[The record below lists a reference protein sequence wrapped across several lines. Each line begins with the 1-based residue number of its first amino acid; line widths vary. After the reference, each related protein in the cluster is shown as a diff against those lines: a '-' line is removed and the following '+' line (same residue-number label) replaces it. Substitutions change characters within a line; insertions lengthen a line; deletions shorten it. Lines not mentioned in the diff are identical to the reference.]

1 MIKLITSG
9 ESHGKY
15 LVGILEGI
23 PSNLRLDVEKV
34 RFNLNLRRKGYGRS
48 ERMEIEDDSFE
59 IFGGVTENF
68 VTTGAPIGFLV
79 INRDNEINKTRRFF
93 KTPRPGHIDYAGS
106 FKYDFDN
113 FSIPSER
120 RSGRLTTLDVIAGS
134 ICEQLLEE
142 LNIKIYFFV
151 SSIGMVSIEIGEIIN
166 NIDNYF
172 PKILSSKLL
181 VPYED
186 IEEKMKSEIDKA
198 KKNNDTVGG
207 SGVVVIKKLPIG
219 IGDYNNLNDT
229 LDGEIGKA
237 ILSIPSVKGV
247 EIGEGFKLSKM
258 YGSEAI
264 DEFLIKEGKLRRTTN
279 KAGGIEGGVSNGEDI
294 IVKFYSK
301 PIPTILKGTRSI
313 NFDLWIEERTNYI
326 RSDIAVVPAVTIV
339 AKSKLAILFAKK
351 IKEVFGG
358 NTLSDI
364 KKNLLNYINS
374 RSRFWQK

>member
-1 MIKLITSG
+1 MIKLTTSG

-23 PSNLRLDVEKV
+23 PSNLKLDIEKV

-198 KKNNDTVGG
+198 KKINDTVGG

-258 YGSEAI
+258 YGSEAV
-264 DEFLIKEGKLRRTTN
+264 DEFLIKEGKLRRITN

-294 IVKFYSK
+294 VVKFYSK

-339 AKSKLAILFAKK
+339 AKSRLAILFAKK

-364 KKNLLNYINS
+364 KKNLSNYINS

>member
-1 MIKLITSG
+1 MIKLTTSG
-9 ESHGKY
+9 ESHGRY
-15 LVGILEGI
+15 IIGILEGI
-23 PSNLRLDVEKV
+23 PSNLKLDIDKIK
-34 RFNLNLRRKGYGRS
+34 FNLNLRRKGYGRS
-48 ERMEIEDDSFE
+48 ERMEIEEDNFE

-79 INRDNEINKTRRFF
+79 INRDYEINKTKRFF

-106 FKYDFDN
+106 FKYDLEN
-113 FSIPSER
+113 FSLPSER

-142 LNIKIYFFV
+142 LNIKIFFFV
-151 SSIGMVSIEIGEIIN
+151 SSIGMVSIETEEIIK
-166 NIDNYF
+166 NIENYF

-186 IEEKMKSEIDKA
+186 IEEKMKIEIDKV
-198 KKNNDTVGG
+198 KNSGDTIGG
-207 SGVVVIKKLPIG
+207 SGVVVIKNLPVG

-229 LDGEIGKA
+229 LDGEVGKA

-258 YGSEAI
+258 YGSEAN
-264 DEFLIKEGKLRRTTN
+264 DEFFIKQGKARRATN

-313 NFDLWIEERTNYI
+313 NFDLWIEESTKYV
-326 RSDIAVVPAVTIV
+326 RSDIAIVPAVTIV
-339 AKSKLAILFAKK
+339 AKSRLAILFSNMIK
-351 IKEVFGG
+351 IIFGG
-358 NTLSDI
+358 NSILDI
-364 KKNLLNYINS
+364 KKNLSNYLNS

>member
-1 MIKLITSG
+1 MIKLTTSG

-23 PSNLRLDVEKV
+23 PSNLKLDIEKV

-79 INRDNEINKTRRFF
+79 INRDYEINKTKRFF
-93 KTPRPGHIDYAGS
+93 KTPRPGHIDYTGS

-151 SSIGMVSIEIGEIIN
+151 SSIGMVSIEIGEVIN

-198 KKNNDTVGG
+198 KKINDTVGG

-237 ILSIPSVKGV
+237 ILSVPSVKGV

-258 YGSEAI
+258 NGSEAI

-294 IVKFYSK
+294 VVKFYSK

-326 RSDIAVVPAVTIV
+326 RSDIAVVSAVTIV
-339 AKSKLAILFAKK
+339 VKSRLAILFAKK

-358 NTLSDI
+358 NTLLDI
-364 KKNLLNYINS
+364 KRNLSNYINS